1 MDEDHEKSELLW
13 SLIESRDRTISKGIK
28 KWDEQDQE
36 IGLLRKT
43 LEERKL
49 ELDEKDKEI
58 EFLKRESNEKDEEIE
73 EKDKE
78 IELLK
83 GESNEKDEEI
93 EEKDE
98 EISAL
103 KRTLEVR
110 VEKLKELE
118 RIRSSWLYQL
128 LHTIRHPRK
137 IFKSR
142 ATNDKMSSLK
152 EKK

>member
-1 MDEDHEKSELLW
+1 MC
-13 SLIESRDRTISKGIK
+13 IRDRG
-28 KWDEQDQE
+28 Q
-36 IGLLRKT
+36 
-43 LEERKL
+43 
-49 ELDEKDKEI
+49 
-58 EFLKRESNEKDEEIE
+58 SN

-118 RIRSSWLYQL
+118 RIRSSWPYQL

>member
-1 MDEDHEKSELLW
+1 MKSKEIQSKLW
-13 SLIESRDRTISKGIK
+13 KILESRDRSLKQGLHRWDKQEKALVERMDEIASLK
-28 KWDEQDQE
+28 KAA
-36 IGLLRKT
+36 
-43 LEERKL
+43 
-49 ELDEKDKEI
+49 DEKD
-58 EFLKRESNEKDEEIE
+58 R
-73 EKDKE
+73 E

-103 KRTLEVR
+103 KRTLDVR
-110 VEKLKELE
+110 LEKLKELE
-118 RIRSSWLYQL
+118 RIRSSWPYQL

-137 IFKSR
+137 IFKAR

-152 EKK
+152 EKM